1 MQTSLDGSNLYYR
14 KMGGI
19 NSFVD
24 LITKRKKWPF
34 YRKHK
39 GKTLKGQNPN
49 PKRWR
54 AQIICV
60 P

>member
-14 KMGGI
+14 NMGGI
-19 NSFVD
+19 NSFAE
-24 LITKRKKWPF
+24 LTTKIKKRPF
-34 YRKHK
+34 YHKHK
-39 GKTLKGQNPN
+39 GKTLKRQNPN